1 MLSQFYRHTTQIQKS
16 TYGNGINYIILT
28 QVSTDLL
35 KTCRQ
40 YTGDYDLV
48 GSLHK
53 LVKGQGS
60 QALTPQKLGKG
71 PPRYKHSAGAIRPDK
86 RGRPFGEYLSKGL
99 LIRAP
104 TASISS
110 IHGPDLLSSDLCLAV
125 NFRNSMNAKMP
136 DPFL

>member
-1 MLSQFYRHTTQIQKS
+1 M
-16 TYGNGINYIILT
+16 
-28 QVSTDLL
+28 
-35 KTCRQ
+35 
-40 YTGDYDLV
+40 

-99 LIRAP
+99 LTKAP
-104 TASISS
+104 TTSILYSWARFAVFRFMSTSTGKNFLNCIPGNAS
-110 IHGPDLLSSDLCLAV
+110 LLYTL
-125 NFRNSMNAKMP
+125 
-136 DPFL
+136 